1 MTSEDAL
8 PVTKPDAIEWN
19 DAIIKVQDNLSLY
32 TKLRG
37 GRANSSP
44 LVLKSRRARISKKE
58 RVALPSLMTMVPTI
72 VASSVGAGWTPSR
85 LGLSDPAQNDP
96 SRSSAALWEGK
107 IQLHPDTRPDDP
119 AYQRWGPKQASAQVG
134 SV

>member
-1 MTSEDAL
+1 MASEDAL

-44 LVLKSRRARISKKE
+44 LVLKSRRARIPKKE
-58 RVALPSLMTMVPTI
+58 RVAS
-72 VASSVGAGWTPSR
+72 
-85 LGLSDPAQNDP
+85 
-96 SRSSAALWEGK
+96 
-107 IQLHPDTRPDDP
+107 
-119 AYQRWGPKQASAQVG
+119 
-134 SV
+134 